1 MLVNALVAY
10 FEWSDRGLSEASFS
24 KIVLLKLWP
33 IKGGRN
39 GVQITR

>member
-10 FEWSDRGLSEASFS
+10 FEWSDRGLSEARFS
-24 KIVLLKLWP
+24 KIVLLK